1 MSDTMKLFLEL
12 GAKTQGFVQGLANSK
27 SAVGR
32 FTASAKKELAS
43 LRDMA
48 TSIRGQMA
56 SLGLTI
62 GAGKIM
68 LDSARLDKSLTH
80 IGQTAGAVDGEVGQ
94 LRKDLFGM
102 ARQSGQVV
110 ENLRDGF
117 NALVQSGL
125 SMKEAKETLD
135 GVNVAMA
142 VTGATAETLS
152 AGLTVAA
159 TAFDFDLAKPGQ
171 ALSMLDRMTVA
182 GRLGNAELEDLS
194 SIFARVG
201 VNASSAGM
209 GFDKTLAF
217 IEGLSQVERAPE
229 RLATLADSTLR
240 VFTNMRYMKEAQK
253 ATGVKFFDAGG
264 SRRDAMD
271 VLEDIRK
278 KYATLKTDLARSK
291 FIEAAFGKA
300 DLDTIKG
307 IRTLLSGDAIGRIG
321 GFSAEIAN
329 AGGTLRRDFGEATA
343 NLIDQAGMLK
353 NDMREAADAFV
364 TPIDRT
370 LGQAIQYMRDSKASG
385 GMGLDGKDMILGG
398 GAALLGTALAARYG
412 GKAISG
418 IAGKFLK
425 GGGSLAA
432 GVAQGKA
439 LEMAA
444 GVTPVFVTNFPDT
457 GLGLGS
463 AGGIAEGLKTVGGG
477 KGTWLK
483 KLGGMGMG
491 LFGRMA
497 GGLTTAGMGAGAL
510 AGGYA
515 LGTGINELAGLIASK
530 MSDGKYGGEG
540 WLGSMLF
547 DLIHGKN
554 DTVNKTNLTVYVDK
568 DDRITTKTDNM
579 NDTIDASVKRGR
591 FTW

>member
-1 MSDTMKLFLEL
+1 MSDNMKLFLEL

-62 GAGKIM
+62 GAGKLM
-68 LDSARLDKSLTH
+68 LDSARLDKSLAR

-102 ARQSGQVV
+102 ARESGKVV
-110 ENLRDGF
+110 EDLGDGF

-125 SMKEAKETLD
+125 NMKESTETLK
-135 GVNVAMA
+135 GVNIAMA
-142 VTGATAETLS
+142 VTDAAAGTLAS
-152 AGLTVAA
+152 GLTVAA
-159 TAFDFDLAKPGQ
+159 ESFDFDLSKPGQ
-171 ALSMLDRMTVA
+171 ALDMLDRMTVA

-201 VNASSAGM
+201 GDARRAGM
-209 GFDKTLAF
+209 EFNTTLAF
-217 IEGLSQVERAPE
+217 VEGLSQIQRNPE
-229 RLATLADSTLR
+229 RLATLAESTLR
-240 VFTNMRYMKEAQK
+240 IFNNKRYMDAAKK
-253 ATGVKFFDAGG
+253 ATKVNFFDAKGG
-264 SRRDAMD
+264 RRDAFA

-278 KYATLKTDLARSK
+278 KYATLKTDLARNN
-291 FIEAAFGKA
+291 FIDAAFGKA

-307 IRTLLSGDAIGRIG
+307 INTLLSGDSLVRIG
-321 GFSAEIAN
+321 GFEDQIAK
-329 AGGTLRRDFGEATA
+329 AGGSLKRDFPEATT

-370 LGQAIQYMRDSKASG
+370 LGQAIQWMRDSKEKG
-385 GMGLDGKDMILGG
+385 GLGLDGKDMILGG
-398 GAALLGTALAARYG
+398 GAALLSTALAARYG

-439 LEMAA
+439 LEAAA

-457 GLGLGS
+457 GGLGLGS
-463 AGGIAEGLKTVGGG
+463 GSGIAEGLKTVGGG
-477 KGTWLK
+477 KGSWLK
-483 KLGGMGMG
+483 KLGGMGG
-491 LFGRMA
+491 TLATA
-497 GGLTTAGMGAGAL
+497 GGS
-510 AGGYA
+510 
-515 LGTGINELAGLIASK
+515 LAGLAGSGLLRYEIGKHLNSLSGWVAGNAT
-530 MSDGKYGGEG
+530 DGKYGGEG

-547 DLIHGKN
+547 DLIHGN
-554 DTVNKTNLTVYVDK
+554 NQNVQKTNLTVYVDK